1 MNLERA
7 KVERRSARIQDVK
20 WQRPGAE
27 TVWFEIHVNPL
38 VDAENGLLGVSIVF
52 FDVTA
57 TRALVDKVVQTNR
70 QLEAAYEELQSTNE
84 ELETTNEELQSTV
97 EELETTNEELQ
108 STNEELETMNE
119 ELQSTNDELQ
129 TINDTLRERS
139 VELDDSRTFLDS
151 LVNSVHLGMVV
162 VDREMHVVVWNR
174 GCEELWGLRS
184 DEATGQVLTSL
195 DIGLPVD
202 QVRPLIGNA
211 FVDPDNPGET
221 VVEAVN
227 RRGRS
232 TQVRVTCTGFQSTL
246 GSGVNGALLLM
257 ETQS

>member
-1 MNLERA
+1 
-7 KVERRSARIQDVK
+7 
-20 WQRPGAE
+20 
-27 TVWFEIHVNPL
+27 VNPL
-38 VDAENGLLGVSIVF
+38 VDTENGLLGVSIVF

-139 VELDDSRTFLDS
+139 SELNDSRAFLDS
-151 LVNSVHLGMVV
+151 LVNSVHLGLVV
-162 VDREMHVVVWNR
+162 VDRDMRIAVWNR

-184 DEATGQVLTSL
+184 DETKGATLNSL
-195 DIGLPVD
+195 DIGLPMD
-202 QVRPLIGNA
+202 DVRRLIGNA
-211 FVDPDNPGET
+211 FVDPDQPGES
-221 VVEAVN
+221 VIEAVN
-227 RRGRS
+227 RRGRA
-232 TQVRVTCTGFQSTL
+232 TRVRITCTGFQSSRESAVT
-246 GSGVNGALLLM
+246 GALLLM
-257 ETQS
+257 EAQT